1 MNAGRAAT
9 ATPYLVSQD
18 PAIEVKDLSFRYRIT
33 EGHERLWTLEN
44 LSFRVNVG
52 EILGIVGPNGS
63 GKSSLLKVL
72 AGLLAPDRGD
82 VRLGGLTL
90 GDLTLAGIARIVAMV
105 PQEYAQVFPFTVAET
120 VMMGRFPHR
129 TPRWWSLGIGDDT
142 ARDLARVQ
150 GAMVD
155 TDVLS
160 LADRL
165 VSDLSGGERQ
175 RVMIARALA
184 QEPKLLLL
192 DEPTAFLDINHQ
204 LDICALIARLR
215 SERQLTVVLVSHDLN
230 VASQYCDRVAMLK
243 EGKLCRIGSPADTI
257 CPDALRLVYGCDVVV
272 DAHPQ
277 TGRPRVT
284 MPISTTATLSDFWN
298 RCRPQC
304 DGRGAPDTIE

>member
-1 MNAGRAAT
+1 MTPGRIGT
-9 ATPYLVSQD
+9 TGSWLPVEG
-18 PAIEVKDLSFRYRIT
+18 PAIEVVGLSFRYRTT
-33 EGHERLWTLEN
+33 EGQGRMWTLDH
-44 LSFRVNVG
+44 LSFHVDAG

-72 AGLLAPDRGD
+72 SGLLPAGEGD
-82 VRLGGLTL
+82 VRLGGLSL
-90 GDLTLAGIARIVAMV
+90 GKRTQTDVACLVAVV

-120 VMMGRFPHR
+120 VLMGRFPHR
-129 TPRWWSLGIGDDT
+129 TLRWWSMGIGDET
-142 ARDLARVQ
+142 ANDLACAHQ
-150 GAMVD
+150 SMVD

-184 QEPKLLLL
+184 QEPKILLL

-204 LDICALIARLR
+204 IDICSLVARLR
-215 SERQLTVVLVSHDLN
+215 TERRLTVVLVSHDLN
-230 VASQYCDRVAMLK
+230 VASQYCDRVLMLK
-243 EGKLCRIGSPADTI
+243 EGGLCRIGSPEETI
-257 CPDALRLVYGCDVVV
+257 RPDVLRMVYGCDVVV

-284 MPISTTATLSDFWN
+284 MPMSMV
-298 RCRPQC
+298 RM
-304 DGRGAPDTIE
+304 